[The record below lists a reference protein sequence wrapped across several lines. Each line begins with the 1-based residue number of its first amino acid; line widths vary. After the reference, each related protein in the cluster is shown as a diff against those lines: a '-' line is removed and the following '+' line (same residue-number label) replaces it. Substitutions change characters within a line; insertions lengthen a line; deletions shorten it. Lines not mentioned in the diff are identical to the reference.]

1 MKTVQKELI
10 AKRQEI
16 EEKLQTILYE
26 DEKLELLYCGRQY
39 ASAYA
44 LIRRKDGMYYSF
56 RFSDHKTTP
65 YYSSKT
71 FDIYAPITGEVL
83 RNIRETLD
91 KVSWCPFTLYDYLT
105 LRTIYYFNNLR
116 QPFCIDNTMNI
127 FVGNKMGLLFY
138 RRKRIGKDNWEFE
151 TVSESFQKELRK
163 LFATGLLHAYT
174 CKKTRTIQVYITEA
188 GLSMI
193 KDTDLENNN
202 FVKHYLQFKTD
213 PTFSSCLQLPTQNK
227 KYKPFRSPWTIRQNK
242 WWNERKRKDPT
253 TEKDPRGSFFL
264 EDMRRLLFRAE
275 GRFAYFPF
283 AKQISGVNL
292 PRRGRRATK
301 WRLGLISASAASTRL
316 PRRGRRPKGG

>member
-1 MKTVQKELI
+1 MKTAQKELI

-71 FDIYAPITGEVL
+71 FDIYAPITSEVL

-127 FVGNKMGLLFY
+127 FVGGCVK
-138 RRKRIGKDNWEFE
+138 
-151 TVSESFQKELRK
+151 SF
-163 LFATGLLHAYT
+163 
-174 CKKTRTIQVYITEA
+174 V
-188 GLSMI
+188 
-193 KDTDLENNN
+193 
-202 FVKHYLQFKTD
+202 
-213 PTFSSCLQLPTQNK
+213 
-227 KYKPFRSPWTIRQNK
+227 
-242 WWNERKRKDPT
+242 
-253 TEKDPRGSFFL
+253 
-264 EDMRRLLFRAE
+264 
-275 GRFAYFPF
+275 
-283 AKQISGVNL
+283 
-292 PRRGRRATK
+292 
-301 WRLGLISASAASTRL
+301 
-316 PRRGRRPKGG
+316 

>member
-1 MKTVQKELI
+1 MNAKTTKLPLKENFSLSLLSTVSVILYLIMKI
-10 AKRQEI
+10 ANQTDEPLSNERRAHHENRTKRTYRQTPGNRR
-16 EEKLQTILYE
+16 KLQTILYE

-71 FDIYAPITGEVL
+71 FDIYAPITSEVL

-163 LFATGLLHAYT
+163 LVATGLLHAYT
-174 CKKTRTIQVYITEA
+174 CKKTRSIQVYITEA
-188 GLSMI
+188 GLSII

-227 KYKPFRSPWTIRQNK
+227 KYKLFRSPMDNPPEQMV
-242 WWNERKRKDPT
+242 E
-253 TEKDPRGSFFL
+253 
-264 EDMRRLLFRAE
+264 
-275 GRFAYFPF
+275 
-283 AKQISGVNL
+283 
-292 PRRGRRATK
+292 
-301 WRLGLISASAASTRL
+301 
-316 PRRGRRPKGG
+316 